1 MELDKILP
9 VARRGLLLAKG
20 NHCFLCKVLPIPALC
35 ICKNQRYETIKII
48 RNLRHCTYASLLLHK
63 GEGGSGL

>member
-1 MELDKILP
+1 MELGKILP

-20 NHCFLCKVLPIPALC
+20 ITVFLCKVLPIPALS
-35 ICKNQRYETIKII
+35 ICKKQRYETIKII
-48 RNLRHCTYASLLLHK
+48 RNLRHCNYASLLLHK